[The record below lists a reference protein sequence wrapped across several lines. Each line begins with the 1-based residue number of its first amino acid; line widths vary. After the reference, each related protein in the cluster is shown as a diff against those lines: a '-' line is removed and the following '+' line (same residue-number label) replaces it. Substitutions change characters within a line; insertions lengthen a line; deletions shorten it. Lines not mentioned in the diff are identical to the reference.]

1 MPKLSSD
8 TFTKAHQDHGHLDA
22 GGGTGRRQESD
33 AGAIDQ
39 SFGIGPCEEGRSC
52 CNWIDPCWTS
62 IIPLVMGA
70 AQGQLR
76 TNERAVE
83 SQMGIIHSETTPFA
97 AAQFTADANQSAGA
111 ASANLTED
119 DKVGQPSKA

>member
-39 SFGIGPCEEGRSC
+39 SFGIGPLRRGEGVSYPLLWGQRKASC
-52 CNWIDPCWTS
+52 
-62 IIPLVMGA
+62 
-70 AQGQLR
+70 AQMSGL
-76 TNERAVE
+76 
-83 SQMGIIHSETTPFA
+83 
-97 AAQFTADANQSAGA
+97 
-111 ASANLTED
+111 
-119 DKVGQPSKA
+119 